1 MWKKIIIDS
10 QETNYS
16 VSSLGE
22 VRNDQ
27 REKILKQATQGGYK
41 FVTLSINNRAKR
53 LRVHRLVAEA
63 FISNIEK
70 KPYVNHKDGDR
81 SNNKVENL
89 EWVTPAENT
98 QHAVQTGLLK
108 SSRSV
113 KVVQYSLNGE
123 RIKEF
128 ESQTEAANVLGI
140 QQAKISDVCNGRRQ
154 TTGGFQW
161 RYASDNI
168 KKLPSVEV
176 TNTKKKV
183 LQIDKFSNQVLNIYN
198 SIAEAARAVNGT
210 ASAISRVCSGTAGTH
225 THKGFKWKIVDDMIQ

>member
-1 MWKKIIIDS
+1 MWKKIIIDN

-70 KPYVNHKDGDR
+70 KPYVNHKDGNR

-108 SSRSV
+108 PSRSV

-128 ESQTEAANVLGI
+128 ESQTEAANALGI
-140 QQAKISDVCNGRRQ
+140 QQAKISDVCNGKRQ

>member
-1 MWKKIIIDS
+1 MWKKIIIDN

-128 ESQTEAANVLGI
+128 ESQTEAANALGI
-140 QQAKISDVCNGRRQ
+140 QQAKISDVCNGKRQ

-183 LQIDKFSNQVLNIYN
+183 LQIDKFANQVLNIYS